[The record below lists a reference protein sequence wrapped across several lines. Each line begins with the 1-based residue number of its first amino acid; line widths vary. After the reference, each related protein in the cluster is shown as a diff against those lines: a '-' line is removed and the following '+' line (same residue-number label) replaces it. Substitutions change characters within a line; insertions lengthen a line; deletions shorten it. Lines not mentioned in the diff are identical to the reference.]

1 MYAFSAAGNDAGQL
15 KWKFRIGG
23 GLTSTGIL
31 SNGVLFGGNVSVP
44 GSIFALQLPD
54 ASPPLPPPPA
64 VNPPDDG
71 FAAQLLQMPVALALL
86 IFAVAWLA
94 NLGGVLYYCRH
105 KHIPP
110 WPQPLISAF
119 LLFVSTRPP
128 TAPPHPS
135 QSRSHPK
142 PLPTAS
148 ISRRTPALT
157 LSHQVFCWLFL
168 LRRVY
173 HSPRFFCKS
182 CDV

>member
-119 LLFVSTRPP
+119 LLFVSRRPP
-128 TAPPHPS
+128 
-135 QSRSHPK
+135 
-142 PLPTAS
+142 
-148 ISRRTPALT
+148 
-157 LSHQVFCWLFL
+157 
-168 LRRVY
+168 LRRPTPPNLVPIPN
-173 HSPRFFCKS
+173 HCPLHLSAAAPRPSPSLTRCFAGSFC
-182 CDV
+182 